1 MGFTLLLWIALAL
14 TIFWAVGLHNRLM
27 RLRAAAVEGATAFDK
42 QAQSFIGMT
51 QDFALDAPL
60 LADLAEAA
68 DQLDLALKGL
78 KNNPSA
84 AKALSDCRAKYEQL
98 QQLWVSLPE
107 VDDAPPEQR
116 SLWDEA
122 SASVQFARTAM
133 NNASSAYNEALAQ
146 PPARWVAATMGF
158 HAIGPL

>member
-1 MGFTLLLWIALAL
+1 MGFTLLLWIVLALAL
-14 TIFWAVGLHNRLM
+14 FWAVGLHNRLM
-27 RLRAAAVEGATAFDK
+27 RLRAAAVERAAAFDK

-51 QDFALDAPL
+51 QDYALDAPL
-60 LADLAEAA
+60 LAELAEAA
-68 DQLDLALKGL
+68 DQLDMALKGL

-84 AKALSDCRAKYEQL
+84 SKALSECRVKYEQL

-107 VDDAPPEQR
+107 INDAPPEQR

-133 NNASSAYNEALAQ
+133 NNASTAYNEAISQ
-146 PPARWVAATMGF
+146 PPARWVAASMGF

>member
-14 TIFWAVGLHNRLM
+14 AIFWAVGLHNRLM
-27 RLRAAAVEGATAFDK
+27 RLRAAAVEGAAAFDK

-51 QDFALDAPL
+51 QDYALDAPL
-60 LADLAEAA
+60 LAELAEAA
-68 DQLDLALKGL
+68 DQLDMALKSL

-84 AKALSDCRAKYEQL
+84 SKALIECRMKYEQL

-107 VDDAPPEQR
+107 INDAPPEQR

-133 NNASSAYNEALAQ
+133 NNASTAYNEAISQ
-146 PPARWVAATMGF
+146 PPARWVAASMGF